1 MTMAKTYPRGAEWR
15 KWDLHVHNP
24 ESVYQRFGG
33 SEDTWDKY
41 IDDLEDLPRDFAVLG
56 INDYLFLDG
65 YEKLLKEQETNGRL
79 ENLTLLPVVE
89 FRIEKFAGVDFGA
102 LKRINL
108 HVIFSNELSVE
119 TIRSQFLNTLEQSYQ
134 LDDGTAWTRAITV
147 ESVAELG
154 TQIKASSPEGKCPTG
169 SSLTVGFSNLNVK
182 EDQIYKAL
190 NKDCFKGKFLIA
202 VGKTE
207 WADLK
212 WTDASIATKKSIINS
227 ADIVFTASET
237 VDDFEKSKTQL
248 EEQEVNSL
256 LLDCSDAHYFS
267 SSSDKDRIGNCL
279 TWLKADPTFNG
290 LKQVLIEPEERIHIG
305 SSPPL
310 LSRVQTNRTKYIKS
324 IKIDQ
329 LEGYDSSEGVWFK
342 DVSIPLNSELV
353 AIIGNKGSGKS
364 ALADI
369 IALCSNYSD
378 LREFSFLTKKKFCIN
393 GGKIAKNFNADLEWQ
408 SGITK
413 TLNLNDAS
421 EESEILNVKY
431 IPQGQFERLTNEVA
445 TIEELQREIEKVVF
459 SHIPDDEKLGSDS
472 FDELVKL
479 KTQSV
484 ERALEELESKI
495 SAANEKIM
503 ALEAKALPA
512 FKVGLEKSLEKKEEE
527 LEALA
532 EPEKVDNPAEGEGS
546 EGKDSEVRKKVD
558 KLKETIEGLEDSIKE
573 QEQKK
578 QDLLKNIQTLSDLE
592 SAIKAQVDSLISYI
606 DEKKPELAEWDIDIS
621 KMISVTTDYSEIEKV
636 ISARKDSLKAL
647 RSKLGEEWEE
657 LIDGEWPADASEE
670 QKKELY
676 GQLKQA
682 QHELALEVKKLSDK
696 EKAYQDYLTK
706 KKAWEKEKAQITGD
720 PAAPEQG
727 TINQI
732 KNELSYLVNDL
743 NPELGAAASEREQ
756 NVRAV
761 FAKKQEVVA
770 AYKTARDQLNVIIGR
785 NADTLKDYKISVD
798 ASIVPKTD
806 FSEKFLDHIFKN
818 VSGTFYNTL
827 DGERKFKDICA
838 SRDFDSEDDVIAIVD
853 ELVEALHHDKRP
865 GQDDDWRNIQTQ
877 VKDVAGLY
885 DYLYSLRFLDFNY
898 QLKQGDKRI
907 EQLSPGERGAL
918 LLVFYLLLDKS
929 DIPLVIDQPEDNLD
943 NHSVATVLVP
953 FMRAAKQK
961 RQIIMVTHN
970 PNLAVVS
977 DAEQVIYVGLNKDD
991 NYTFSTVSGSIE
1003 DETVNEKIVEVL
1015 EGAMPAF
1022 KTRKRKY
1029 YDKSS

>member
-1 MTMAKTYPRGAEWR
+1 MAKTYPKGAEWR
-15 KWDLHVHNP
+15 KWDLHVHTP
-24 ESVYQRFGG
+24 ESVYHQFGSG
-33 SEDTWDKY
+33 GDTWGNY
-41 IDDLEDLPRDFAVLG
+41 IDDLEGLSRDFAVIG
-56 INDYLFLDG
+56 VNDYLFLDG
-65 YEKLLKEQETNGRL
+65 YEKLVNEQQANGRVG
-79 ENLTLLPVVE
+79 NLTLLPVVE

-108 HVIFSNELSVE
+108 HVIFSNDLSAE

-134 LDDGTAWTRAITV
+134 LEDGSRWTRAITV

-154 TQIKASSPEGKCPTG
+154 SQIKKSSPEGKRPTG
-169 SSLTVGFSNLNVK
+169 TDLAVGFNNLNVK
-182 EDQIYKAL
+182 EEQIYKAL
-190 NKDCFKGKFLIA
+190 EKDCFKGKFLIA

-237 VDDFEKSKTQL
+237 VDDFEKSRAQL
-248 EEQEVNSL
+248 VKKEVNNL
-256 LLDCSDAHYFS
+256 LLDCSDAHHLS
-267 SSSDKDRIGNCL
+267 SSSDKDKIGNCL

-290 LKQVLIEPEERIHIG
+290 LKQVLIEPEERIHVG

-324 IKIDQ
+324 IRVNQ
-329 LEGYDSSEGVWFK
+329 VAGYDSSEGVWFE

-369 IALCSNYSD
+369 IALCSNYND
-378 LREFSFLTKKKFCIN
+378 LRDFSFLTNKKFRIN
-393 GGKIAKNFNADLEWQ
+393 SGRIAKNFDAALEWE

-413 TLNLNDAS
+413 TLNLNEVS

-431 IPQGQFERLTNEVA
+431 IPQGQFERLTNEIA
-445 TIEELQREIEKVVF
+445 TIEEFQKEIEKVVF
-459 SHIPDDEKLGSDS
+459 SHISDDEKLGTDS

-484 ERALEELESKI
+484 ERALEELERKI
-495 SAANEKIM
+495 SAASERIIS
-503 ALEAKALPA
+503 LEAKALPS
-512 FKVGLEKSLEKKEEE
+512 FKLALEKNLEKKGEE

-532 EPEKVDNPAEGEGS
+532 EPEKVDSPAEDEDPES
-546 EGKDSEVRKKVD
+546 EDSKVRKKVD
-558 KLKETIEGLEDSIKE
+558 ELKDSIEGLESSIEKQE
-573 QEQKK
+573 QEKQK
-578 QDLLKNIQTLSDLE
+578 LLKEIQTLSDLE
-592 SAIKAQVDSLISYI
+592 SAMKSQVDSLTSYI
-606 DEKKPELAEWDIDIS
+606 DEKKSELAEWDIDIT
-621 KMISVTTDYSEIEKV
+621 KMISVSTDYSEIEKA
-636 ISARKDSLKAL
+636 ISSRKDSLKTL
-647 RSKLGEEWEE
+647 RGKLGEEWQE
-657 LIDGEWPADASEE
+657 LIYGDWPDDASDD
-670 QKKELY
+670 QKEELY

-682 QHELALEVKKLSDK
+682 QYELDLEVKKLSDK

-706 KKAWEKEKAQITGD
+706 KKAWEKEKSQIVGD
-720 PAAPEQG
+720 PEAPDPG

-732 KNELSYLVNDL
+732 KNELSYLGEQL
-743 NPELGAAASEREQ
+743 EPELKAAVAERE
-756 NVRAV
+756 NDVRAV
-761 FAKKQEVVA
+761 FAKKQEVVSV
-770 AYKTARDQLNVIIGR
+770 YKTARDQLNAIISR
-785 NADTLKDYKISVD
+785 NANTLKDYKISVD
-798 ASIVPKTD
+798 ASIVPRAD
-806 FSEKFLDHIFKN
+806 FSENFLSRISKN
-818 VSGTFYNTL
+818 ISGSFYNKQ
-827 DGERKFKDICA
+827 DGERRFKEICA
-838 SRDFDSEDDVIAIVD
+838 SRDFDNEDEVIAIVD
-853 ELVEALHHDKRP
+853 ELTEALHHDKRD
-865 GQDDDWRNIQTQ
+865 GQSNSWRDIRSQA
-877 VKDVAGLY
+877 KDVEGLY
-885 DYLYSLRFLDFNY
+885 DYLYSLRFLEYNY

-953 FMRAAKQK
+953 FMRAAKKK

-977 DAEQVIYVGLNKDD
+977 DAEQVIYVGLDKDD
-991 NYTFSTVSGSIE
+991 NYRFSTVPGSIE
-1003 DETVNEKIVEVL
+1003 DEEVNEKIVDVL